1 MGGGWPG
8 ALCLVVNP
16 MPAGHQIEIA
26 FRSKVEYLNLVHAVT
41 DEMARL
47 AGFDGDQS
55 LNISLA
61 VREAATNAVVH
72 GNSSDEKKLVRV
84 RFDIDGNKL
93 TICVQDQGNGFD
105 VKDVADPREPLNV
118 ARTSGRGIFLM
129 RSFMDQVT
137 FSRDAGDG
145 MSVCMAKKA

>member
-1 MGGGWPG
+1 LGLAGQV
-8 ALCLVVNP
+8 LILVTGS
-16 MPAGHQIEIA
+16 MSAAHQIEIE

-72 GNSSDEKKLVRV
+72 GNAGDEQKLVKV
-84 RFDIDGNKL
+84 RFRINEGVL
-93 TICVQDQGNGFD
+93 TIWIEDQGAGFAIEE
-105 VKDVADPREPLNV
+105 VADPREPLNV

-129 RSFMDQVT
+129 RSFMDEVT
-137 FSRDAGDG
+137 FCRNEDDG

>member
-1 MGGGWPG
+1 MRSD
-8 ALCLVVNP
+8 
-16 MPAGHQIEIA
+16 HQIEIE
-26 FRSKVEYLNLVHAVT
+26 FQSKVEYLNLVHAVT

-72 GNSSDEKKLVRV
+72 GNGGDEKKLVRV
-84 RFDIDGNKL
+84 QFGIQDGVLK
-93 TICVQDQGNGFD
+93 ICVHDQGGGFQPEEI
-105 VKDVADPREPLNV
+105 ADPRDPLNV

-129 RSFMDQVT
+129 RSFMDEVT
-137 FSRDAGDG
+137 FSSDDG
-145 MSVCMAKKA
+145 IGMNVCMAKKA